1 MVGSDWTGWYISVA
15 ALTGLSH
22 TIVYQERE
30 IDQWTIM
37 CIIIHDCC

>member
-1 MVGSDWTGWYISVA
+1 MVGPDRTGQYISLA
-15 ALTGLSH
+15 AHTGLSH